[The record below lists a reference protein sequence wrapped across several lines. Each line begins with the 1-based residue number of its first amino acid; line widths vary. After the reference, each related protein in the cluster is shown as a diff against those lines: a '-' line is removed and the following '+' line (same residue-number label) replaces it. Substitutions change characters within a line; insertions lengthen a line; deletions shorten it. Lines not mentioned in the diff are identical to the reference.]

1 MNQLNSVIIEGNITE
16 TDYSDGLCTFT
27 VENIRKYTYEEETI
41 IERNEVEVHYFGKT
55 ADRLSPELR
64 KERGVRVVGRLKQNE
79 KIILIAEHVELKPWK
94 VSA

>member
-27 VENIRKYTYEEETI
+27 VENIRKYTYEGETI
-41 IERNEVEVHYFGKT
+41 IERNEVEVHYFGK
-55 ADRLSPELR
+55 SPELR
-64 KERGVRVVGRLKQNE
+64 KDRGVRVVGRLKQDG
-79 KIILIAEHVELKPWK
+79 KIYIVAEHVELKPWK

>member
-27 VENIRKYTYEEETI
+27 VENIRKYTYEGETFT
-41 IERNEVEVHYFGKT
+41 ERTAIEVHYFGK
-55 ADRLSPELR
+55 SPELR